1 MKCTAGGNISSS
13 REFAKL
19 NDGFFETFI
28 SFLANSFL
36 DNFIKLLPIFL
47 GITSP
52 LRKVV
57 IEGVA
62 CSPHLARKSRA
73 QILAVWF
80 QTDLQPVKQNLYLA
94 PDQIL
99 VRPKK
104 IANDLKINLAP

>member
-13 REFAKL
+13 RDFAKL

-36 DNFIKLLPIFL
+36 GKFIKLLPIFL

-80 QTDLQPVKQNLYLA
+80 QTELQPIKQNLYLA
-94 PDQIL
+94 SDQKM
-99 VRPKK
+99 VRTKK
-104 IANDLKINLAP
+104 VANYQKINLAP